1 MSVDDR
7 LRAELRRLSPADPS
21 GAFGRVVEK
30 RVRRQIL
37 RKVRFMSLAIVVIL
51 GSISGFYGLTKVFR
65 SGGEPAPLGS
75 SVSNG
80 LLALSLSDSD
90 RTGSHLVTL
99 APDGSALQR
108 LTTGDSKDFSAA
120 WSPDGRSL
128 AFWRV
133 GSGVQSGI
141 YVMNLDDESATL
153 VHPTSASIWAI
164 RWSPDGKRIAYVSVE
179 IPQGPSNELDLSED
193 LDVMN
198 ADGSDVTPVITY
210 GQVNDFDWSP
220 DGTQF
225 AIERQYGIGPNKL
238 ATDLA
243 VVNADG
249 TDERPLTD
257 DGSSRDPTWS
267 PDGSTIVFVDSV
279 NGDARSGELF
289 AVAPDGRE
297 RKQLTMG
304 HGDVE
309 DPVFA
314 PDGSLVAYTR
324 FPNADGSACDLV
336 VMSPDGTEARSIAT
350 KESLVGCPTELAWQ
364 PVPAGLGTV
373 TISLA
378 PPLTDIGLG
387 FPVCNVQTIEG
398 DFDGE
403 GRTDEAIVATKV
415 SDTGSCPDVGKDT
428 RVLAIDLGTDGTVDA
443 LYEPLACDPWCFP
456 FAAPD
461 LDGDGRDELVLDE
474 GHLVAPVSAELRV
487 YEVSDDGSSVTPVA
501 FEGGPDRFHW
511 GSGQGGAWAA
521 GAICTAPTQLGTND
535 LTTWE
540 ATSIDGGV
548 TYDLVERTYRLTTSS
563 DPSGRTFALVSRDE
577 RHVGWDGIPKGLTR
591 TLCGSPVAEIG

>member
-1 MSVDDR
+1 MSVEDR
-7 LRAELRRLSPADPS
+7 LRSELGRLSPADPT
-21 GAFGRVVEK
+21 GAFDRVVEK

-37 RKVRFMSLAIVVIL
+37 RRVRFTSLAFVVIL
-51 GSISGFYGLTKVFR
+51 GSITGFYGLTRVFR
-65 SGGEPAPLGS
+65 SGGEQAPLGS

-90 RTGSHLVTL
+90 RTGSHLATL
-99 APDGSALQR
+99 APDGSALRR
-108 LTTGDSKDFSAA
+108 LTTGDSKEFSAA

-141 YVMNLDDESATL
+141 YVMTLGDESATL
-153 VHPTSASIWAI
+153 VYPTSASIPAI
-164 RWSPDGKRIAYVSVE
+164 RWSPDGKSIGYVSVE
-179 IPQGPSNELDLSED
+179 IPQGPSSELDFSQD
-193 LDVMN
+193 LQVMN
-198 ADGSDVTPVITY
+198 ADGTHVTPVITH

-225 AIERQYGIGPNKL
+225 VVERQYGIGQEKL

-243 VVNADG
+243 IVNADG
-249 TDERPLTD
+249 TGERPLTN

-289 AVAPDGRE
+289 AVAPDGSE
-297 RKQLTMG
+297 RRQLTMG
-304 HGDVE
+304 GGDVE
-309 DPVFA
+309 NPVFA
-314 PDGSLVAYTR
+314 PDGSLLAYTR
-324 FPNADGSACDLV
+324 FPHAEGSACDLV
-336 VMSPDGTEARSIAT
+336 VVQPDGTEARSIAT
-350 KESLVGCPTELAWQ
+350 KDSLGGCPTELAWQ
-364 PVPAGLGTV
+364 PIPAGIGTV
-373 TISLA
+373 TISLG
-378 PPLTDIGLG
+378 PPVTDIGFG
-387 FPVCNVQTIEG
+387 FPVCNIQTIEG
-398 DFDGE
+398 DFDGD
-403 GRTDEAIVATKV
+403 GRTDEAMVATMA
-415 SDTGSCPDVGKDT
+415 SDAGSCPDVGKDT
-428 RVLAIDLGTDGTVDA
+428 RVLAIDLGGDGTTDA
-443 LYEPLACDPWCFP
+443 SYGPLECDPWCFP
-456 FAAPD
+456 FSSPD

-487 YEVSDDGSSVTPVA
+487 YEVSDDGSSVMPVA

-511 GSGQGGAWAA
+511 GSGEAGAWAA
-521 GAICTAPTQLGTND
+521 GAFCTTPTEQGAHD

-540 ATSIDGGV
+540 AMSTDGGA
-548 TYDLVERTYRLTTSS
+548 TYDLVERTYHFTASS
-563 DPSGRTFALVSRDE
+563 DPSGLTFALVSRDE